1 MLETER
7 WTVDIDL
14 TEGDDRTVAKARL
27 RTRDATDLQGRGV
40 AKRNPD
46 DTNVPEIGAE
56 LAAARALFELAH
68 HLLRAATDDVEQLT
82 GEPAHLHS

>member
-7 WTVDIDL
+7 WSVDIDL
-14 TEGDDRTVAKARL
+14 TEEDDRTFAKARL
-27 RTRDATDLQGRGV
+27 RTRDATDLQGKGV

-68 HLLRAATDDVEQLT
+68 HLLRAAATDVEQLT

>member
-1 MLETER
+1 M
-7 WTVDIDL
+7 
-14 TEGDDRTVAKARL
+14 
-27 RTRDATDLQGRGV
+27 RTRDATDLQGKGV

-56 LAAARALFELAH
+56 QAAARALFELAH